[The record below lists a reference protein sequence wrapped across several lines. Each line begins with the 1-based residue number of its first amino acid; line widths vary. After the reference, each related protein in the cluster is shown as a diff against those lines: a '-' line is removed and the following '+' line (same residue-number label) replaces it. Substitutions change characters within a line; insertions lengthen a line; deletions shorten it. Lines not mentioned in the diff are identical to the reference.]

1 MYSNRF
7 TGTKTIITLPDKLYN
22 NWDRFEDMW
31 TESHSE
37 IVNASQILRGDYK
50 YFQCINGLDIDWG
63 PFCSSSSYSQ
73 FYQDEANHPKVMQN
87 SPGQSVYWCLIKSA
101 LAIMT
106 KTKNPTFHPLDCE
119 TFYTLSVWALPP
131 PHWGKHQA
139 GRSNIKQRPTGFLW
153 DFPLQSYFHLIDGT
167 WNNRTSKRSPF
178 HVSRC
183 FQYGVQW
190 SRPSQPTDDK

>member
-1 MYSNRF
+1 MAKIIRESQSDIITNSVTLWTLPMYSNRF

-22 NWDRFEDMW
+22 NWDRFKDMW

-73 FYQDEANHPKVMQN
+73 FNQDEANHPKVMQN

-131 PHWGKHQA
+131 PHWGKHQHQQA
-139 GRSNIKQRPTGFLW
+139 FYET
-153 DFPLQSYFHLIDGT
+153 FHFNLTFILLT
-167 WNNRTSKRSPF
+167 EHETIEHQKEAPF
-178 HVSRC
+178 
-183 FQYGVQW
+183 
-190 SRPSQPTDDK
+190 K